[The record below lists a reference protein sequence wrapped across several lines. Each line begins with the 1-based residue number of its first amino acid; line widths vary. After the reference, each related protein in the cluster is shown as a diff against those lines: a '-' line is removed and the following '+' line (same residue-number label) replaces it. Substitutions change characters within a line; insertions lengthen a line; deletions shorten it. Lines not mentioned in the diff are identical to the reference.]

1 MLAKMYNDAYI
12 APEGNNH
19 GLTTIRSI
27 LNEEYW
33 NIFNTKIYDKVNDEI
48 TKKIGWYTTRK
59 TKPLAIDKL
68 SEYIRERYFG
78 MWDFDIIEELY
89 SYVIDDKGGT
99 NAQEGKHDDCVMALA
114 IALQAFLEG
123 RGQDYIP
130 EISREDVARFEKKKS
145 FDVPEIIDRLFEGDE
160 DDVEYSI

>member
-1 MLAKMYNDAYI
+1 
-12 APEGNNH
+12 
-19 GLTTIRSI
+19 
-27 LNEEYW
+27 
-33 NIFNTKIYDKVNDEI
+33 
-48 TKKIGWYTTRK
+48 
-59 TKPLAIDKL
+59 
-68 SEYIRERYFG
+68 
-78 MWDFDIIEELY
+78 
-89 SYVIDDKGGT
+89 
-99 NAQEGKHDDCVMALA
+99 MALA